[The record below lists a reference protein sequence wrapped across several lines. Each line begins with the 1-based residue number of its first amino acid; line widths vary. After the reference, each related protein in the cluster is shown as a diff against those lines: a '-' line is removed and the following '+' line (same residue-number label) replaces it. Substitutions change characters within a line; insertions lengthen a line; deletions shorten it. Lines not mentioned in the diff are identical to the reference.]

1 MNIYIYEIEFSEF
14 RTKVKI
20 FAESRKMALTLL
32 NELIRD
38 CESTYYR
45 ELGTQPINTII
56 DISTIDD

>member
-1 MNIYIYEIEFSEF
+1 MNIYIYEIELGEF

-32 NELIRD
+32 DELTRD

-56 DISTIDD
+56 DIRTTDD